1 MKVNGREIK
10 FLRTVNTNFD
20 IADICPD
27 HKLEKMDDLFE
38 IKLMVGGTYYPLTIP
53 RKDERLYREAARRIN
68 DKLNRYRTRYPQL
81 SEEKYYVMA
90 AVHIAMVN
98 VMLEDFNDTAPYKE
112 KIRQLDRELDS
123 ILDAG
128 IETGAE

>member
-1 MKVNGREIK
+1 MEE
-10 FLRTVNTNFD
+10 
-20 IADICPD
+20 A
-27 HKLEKMDDLFE
+27 MDDLFE
-38 IKLMVGGTYYPLTIP
+38 IKLMVGGTYYPLKIQ
-53 RKDERLYREAARRIN
+53 RKDERIYREAARRIN

-112 KIRQLDRELDS
+112 RIQQMDKELDS
-123 ILDAG
+123 ILNIADNP
-128 IETGAE
+128 ETE

>member
-1 MKVNGREIK
+1 MIME
-10 FLRTVNTNFD
+10 
-20 IADICPD
+20 
-27 HKLEKMDDLFE
+27 EKAMDDLFE
-38 IKLMVGGTYYPLTIP
+38 IKLMVGGTYYPLTIR

-128 IETGAE
+128 IESGAE

>member
-1 MKVNGREIK
+1 M
-10 FLRTVNTNFD
+10 
-20 IADICPD
+20 
-27 HKLEKMDDLFE
+27 
-38 IKLMVGGTYYPLTIP
+38 
-53 RKDERLYREAARRIN
+53 
-68 DKLNRYRTRYPQL
+68 